1 MEEEQVK
8 KQFILNEEKE
18 LTEIPKSLCAAVKY
32 PIKCKLKNAFEV
44 FVRVKHTENYWI
56 SNYGRCVNNANRKDK
71 TTFYEHKQGKCH
83 YSIFEMEKSIV
94 SYPARLLKSGKLKV
108 DRKKQKFEKI
118 VGAISDEECQA
129 IISELQEKNEKKI
142 YEIERNKYRRETSPE
157 ELVAEHFLK
166 RSGCRTRI
174 WHKDGDENN
183 NWYKNLMYVGVYDY
197 ADLKKGKI
205 NWYELGYKQEYIEYE
220 NKTNYIAYRV
230 YNSIKERC
238 GDISN
243 KKIYTSVIGM
253 LLCVKNGLIIPD
265 CLYSGILNT
274 TILAEMNQ
282 WRLIKIYLEEMLVS
296 TVLTTAV
303 FYRKL

>member
-44 FVRVKHTENYWI
+44 FVKVKHTENYWI

-118 VGAISDEECQA
+118 VG
-129 IISELQEKNEKKI
+129 
-142 YEIERNKYRRETSPE
+142 EIT
-157 ELVAEHFLK
+157 
-166 RSGCRTRI
+166 
-174 WHKDGDENN
+174 D
-183 NWYKNLMYVGVYDY
+183 
-197 ADLKKGKI
+197 
-205 NWYELGYKQEYIEYE
+205 
-220 NKTNYIAYRV
+220 
-230 YNSIKERC
+230 
-238 GDISN
+238 
-243 KKIYTSVIGM
+243 
-253 LLCVKNGLIIPD
+253 
-265 CLYSGILNT
+265 
-274 TILAEMNQ
+274 
-282 WRLIKIYLEEMLVS
+282 
-296 TVLTTAV
+296 
-303 FYRKL
+303 